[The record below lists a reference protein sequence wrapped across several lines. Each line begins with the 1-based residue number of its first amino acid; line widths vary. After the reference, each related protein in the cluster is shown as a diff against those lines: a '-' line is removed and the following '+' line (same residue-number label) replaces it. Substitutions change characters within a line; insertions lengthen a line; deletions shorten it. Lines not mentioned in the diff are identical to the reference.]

1 LQYASSGTL
10 SHPYIV
16 MKQYEKTIDVDGH
29 TLKLQFGTMAKAATS
44 SVFASMGDTC
54 VLVAIT
60 IGKENK
66 NLDYFPLQVEYI
78 ERLYA
83 GGIIKGSRWV
93 KREGRPT
100 DDAILKGRIIDR
112 SIRPLFP
119 KTYRRE
125 LQVVITL
132 MSLDKEHAPEIVA
145 LNAVSAA
152 LHASPAPWNG
162 PVAATRI
169 GCIKANGDGAQ
180 SFVVNPTQQEEKYSI
195 LDLFVTSNKHNKVMM
210 LETASEEVSNETI
223 QDGIKLAKQ
232 ENMKLIE
239 MMEQVRQ
246 EIGQVKEV
254 VSESVV
260 DEKLKKILTTTFQD
274 DLQGVIDYKLE
285 KEFDDGSYVAKI
297 VEKVVKVTGEEFEEK
312 AIADAIDYLTK
323 KLICSNTIETKK
335 RIDGR
340 GIDEIRKLSA
350 EIGILPRT
358 HGTGMFTR
366 GDTQVLSVAT
376 LGAPGLEQLI
386 EGANGQE
393 EKRYIHHYNF
403 PLYSVGETGR
413 IGFTSRREIGH
424 GALAEK
430 AIVPVLPSQKEFPYV
445 IRIVSE
451 VLTSNGSTSMASTC
465 GSSLAL
471 MDAGVPI
478 KRPVAGIAMGMMSE
492 SDDNYVI
499 LTDIM
504 GIEDFSGEMDFK
516 VTGTTEGVTAVQLDV
531 KNNGLTD
538 EMVEEIMTRAQAAR
552 LKIIDVMDNAISQP
566 KAEISQYAPSIEE
579 IQLKKELIG
588 TVIGPG
594 GKMIRS
600 IIENTGTE
608 INVNDEGLVTV
619 AGVDRTKVAEAI
631 EFIKNLVREIEPG
644 EEFEGTVTRI
654 MAFGA
659 FVEVLPGKEG
669 LVHVSKMSSGFVKD
683 PADIVSVGDKVK
695 VKVNEID
702 SQGRI
707 NLQMTAMPDG
717 TPIVIQEQPQGSD
730 GRRQGGGS
738 YDRGDR
744 NSRPQRRDNRRRF

>member
-1 LQYASSGTL
+1 
-10 SHPYIV
+10 
-16 MKQYEKTIDVDGH
+16 MKQYETAIDVDGH
-29 TLKLQFGTMAKAATS
+29 TLKLQFGKMAKAATS
-44 SVFASMGDTC
+44 SVFAQMGDTC
-54 VLVAIT
+54 VLVAVT

-66 NLDYFPLQVEYI
+66 NIDYFPLQVEYV

-125 LQVVITL
+125 LQVVVTL
-132 MSLDKEHAPEIVA
+132 LSLDKEHAPEIVA

-169 GCIKANGDGAQ
+169 GYVPGDADESQ
-180 SFVVNPTQQEEKYSI
+180 VLVINPTQEQSAQSS
-195 LDLFVTSNKHNKVMM
+195 LDLFVTSNRDNKVMM
-210 LETASEEVSNETI
+210 LETASDELPNEVI
-223 QDGIKLAKQ
+223 QDGIKLAKS

-239 MMEQVRQ
+239 MMEQVRTD
-246 EIGQVKEV
+246 IGQEKEE

-260 DEKLKKILTTTFQD
+260 DEKLKKILTTTFKD

-285 KEFDDGSYVAKI
+285 KEFDDGSFVSKV
-297 VEKVVKVTGEEFEEK
+297 VEKVMEVTGEDFEEK
-312 AIADAIDYLTK
+312 AIADAIEYLTK
-323 KLICSNTIETKK
+323 KLICSNTLKTKK

-340 GIDEIRKLSA
+340 AIDEIRKLSA
-350 EIGILPRT
+350 EISILPRT

-366 GDTQVLSVAT
+366 GDTQVLSIAT

-386 EGANGQE
+386 EGANGQV

-430 AIVPVLPSQKEFPYV
+430 AIVPVLPSEKEFPYV
-445 IRIVSE
+445 IRVVSE

-478 KRPVAGIAMGMMSE
+478 KRPVAGIAMGMMSD
-492 SDDNYVI
+492 SKGNYVI

-538 EMVEEIMTRAQAAR
+538 QMIEEIMTRAQAAR
-552 LKIIDVMDNAISQP
+552 LKILDVMNAVISKP
-566 KAEISQYAPSIEE
+566 KEEVSKYAPSIDE
-579 IQLKKELIG
+579 IQLHKEQIG

-619 AGVDRTKVAEAI
+619 AGLDRAKVAEAI
-631 EFIKNLVREIEPG
+631 EFIKNLVREVEPG
-644 EEFEGTVTRI
+644 EEFEGTVTRL
-654 MAFGA
+654 MGFGA

-717 TPIVIQEQPQGSD
+717 TMIVIQEQPQGSD
-730 GRRQGGGS
+730 GRRHGGGS
-738 YDRGDR
+738 YQRGNR
-744 NSRPQRRDNRRRF
+744 NSRPQRRNTRRRY